1 MTSLSDYAHLLGTR
15 ENPHV
20 QACKARSQPLL
31 LHSMSVFRE
40 FFEIIFTHRTISTVV
55 EVGVE
60 SGKASGLYTSLGA
73 STVYCIEP
81 HPTEE
86 IRAGLAANEA
96 LHLIE
101 RPSPEALTDL
111 PIADLYVLDG
121 DHNYAVVRQ
130 ELDWILTH
138 APDTVVVLH
147 DLLWPCAR
155 RDLYYE
161 PSRLPAEA
169 KHPASQDGATV
180 WHDDLTPAG
189 LVGLGAYTTAVHA
202 GGERNGVLTA
212 VEDAIAHSETNT
224 DKRWRFA
231 LIPAVFGMGVLIRE
245 TSSAAADLMH
255 HFRPYCQSHL
265 LAAMENNRI
274 ALYTRV
280 LQLQYEAVAHADD
293 ADRLAED
300 RLTQRRD
307 IDRLESE
314 LSAATAAHTTEKQHL
329 HHENARLAQLLH
341 ENNSFLPIRTVLAT
355 LRQHAAVHLR
365 KLQLRS
371 R

>member
-1 MTSLSDYAHLLGTR
+1 MMSLTHHLGTR
-15 ENPHV
+15 DDPHA
-20 QACKARSQPLL
+20 QACEARRQPLL

-40 FFEIIFTHRTISTVV
+40 FFEIIFGHHNISTVV

-73 STVYCIEP
+73 SAVYCIEP

-86 IRAGLAANEA
+86 IRAGLAANDA

-101 RPSPEALTDL
+101 QPSPEALAEL
-111 PIADLYVLDG
+111 PIAELYVLDG

-138 APDTVVVLH
+138 APDAVVVLH

-161 PSRLPAEA
+161 PSRLPAGA
-169 KHPASQDGATV
+169 KHPASPDGPTV

-212 VEDAIAHSETNT
+212 VEDAIAHSEANT

-255 HFRPYCQSHL
+255 SLKPYCQSHL

-280 LQLQYEAVAHADD
+280 LQLQYEAVAHADN
-293 ADRLAED
+293 ADRLAEYT
-300 RLTQRRD
+300 LAQRRE
-307 IDRLESE
+307 IEHLETE
-314 LSAATAAHTTEKQHL
+314 LSKAITQHTAEKQHL
-329 HHENARLAQLLH
+329 HHENTRLAQLLQ
-341 ENNSFLPIRTVLAT
+341 ERNKALSIRTVLAT
-355 LRQHAAVHLR
+355 LFSTHDRGGCGDNLG
-365 KLQLRS
+365 
-371 R
+371 

>member
-1 MTSLSDYAHLLGTR
+1 MTSLSDYANLLGTR
-15 ENPHV
+15 EDPHV
-20 QACKARSQPLL
+20 QACQARSQPLL

-40 FFEIIFTHRTISTVV
+40 FFDIIFTHRNISTVV

-73 STVYCIEP
+73 SAVYCVEP
-81 HPTEE
+81 YPTEE
-86 IRAGLAANEA
+86 IRAGVAANGA

-101 RPSPEALTDL
+101 EPSPDALADL

-121 DHNYAVVRQ
+121 DHNYAVVHQ

-169 KHPASQDGATV
+169 RHPASQDGATV

-189 LVGLGAYTTAVHA
+189 LVGLGAYTTAVDA

-212 VEDAIAHSETNT
+212 VEDAIAHTE

-255 HFRPYCQSHL
+255 RLRPYCQSHL

-280 LQLQYEAVAHADD
+280 LQLQYEAVAHADN

-300 RLTQRRD
+300 RLTQRRE
-307 IDRLESE
+307 IELLESE
-314 LSAATAAHTTEKQHL
+314 LSAVTTAHIAEKQHL
-329 HHENARLAQLLH
+329 HHENARLAQLLD
-341 ENNSFLPIRTVLAT
+341 EKNSFLPIRAALAT
-355 LRQHAAVHLR
+355 LRRHAVPYLR

>member
-1 MTSLSDYAHLLGTR
+1 MTPLTDYTHLAGTR
-15 ENPHV
+15 EDPHA
-20 QACKARSQPLL
+20 QAYAARSQPLL
-31 LHSMSVFRE
+31 LHSMSVFQE
-40 FFEIIFTHRTISTVV
+40 FFKIIFSHHHISTVV

-73 STVYCIEP
+73 SAVYCIEP
-81 HPTEE
+81 HPTKE
-86 IRAGLAANEA
+86 IRAGLATNEA

-101 RPSPEALTDL
+101 SFSPEALTDL

-169 KHPASQDGATV
+169 KHPASQDGPTV
-180 WHDDLTPAG
+180 WHDGLTPAG

-212 VEDAIAHSETNT
+212 VEDAIAHTV

-245 TSSAAADLMH
+245 TSSAAAELMH
-255 HFRPYCQSHL
+255 RLRPYCQSQL

-280 LQLQYEAVAHADD
+280 LQLQYEAVAHADN
-293 ADRLAED
+293 ADQLAED
-300 RLTQRRD
+300 RLRQHREVE
-307 IDRLESE
+307 RLETE
-314 LSAATAAHTTEKQHL
+314 LSAVTAAHIAERQHL
-329 HHENARLAQLLH
+329 YAENARLAQLLH
-341 ENNSFLPIRTVLAT
+341 EKSFPLPIRTVLAT
-355 LRQHAAVHLR
+355 LRQEAAAYLR

>member
-1 MTSLSDYAHLLGTR
+1 MTSHTGYGHLLGTR
-15 ENPHV
+15 EDPHA
-20 QACKARSQPLL
+20 QACEARSQPLL

-40 FFEIIFTHRTISTVV
+40 FFEIIFVHHNISTVV

-60 SGKASGLYTSLGA
+60 SGQASGLYTSLGA
-73 STVYCIEP
+73 SAVYCIEP

-86 IRAGLAANEA
+86 IRAGIAAHQA

-101 RPSPEALTDL
+101 KPSPEALAEA

-161 PSRLPAEA
+161 PSHLPAEA
-169 KHPASQDGATV
+169 KHPASHDGATV

-212 VEDAIAHSETNT
+212 VEDAIAHTA

-231 LIPAVFGMGVLIRE
+231 LVPAVFGMGVLIRE
-245 TSSAAADLMH
+245 TSSAAADLVH
-255 HFRPYCQSHL
+255 RLRPYCQSHL
-265 LAAMENNRI
+265 LATMENNRI

-280 LQLQYEAVAHADD
+280 LQLQYEAVAHADNT
-293 ADRLAED
+293 DRLAEG
-300 RLTQRRD
+300 RLAQRQE
-307 IDRLESE
+307 IERLESA
-314 LSAATAAHTTEKQHL
+314 LSAATAAHIAEKQRL
-329 HHENARLAQLLH
+329 HHENAWLAQLLQ
-341 ENNSFLPIRTVLAT
+341 EKSSLLPIGTVLAT
-355 LRQHAAVHLR
+355 LRQHAAAYLR

>member
-1 MTSLSDYAHLLGTR
+1 
-15 ENPHV
+15 
-20 QACKARSQPLL
+20 
-31 LHSMSVFRE
+31 MSVFRE
-40 FFEIIFTHRTISTVV
+40 FFDIIFTHRDISTVV

-73 STVYCIEP
+73 SAVYCIEP

-86 IRAGLAANEA
+86 IRAGLTANKA

-101 RPSPEALTDL
+101 QASPEALAGL

-161 PSRLPAEA
+161 PSRLPTGD

-212 VEDAIAHSETNT
+212 VEDAIAHTA

-245 TSSAAADLMH
+245 TSPAAAELMH
-255 HFRPYCQSHL
+255 RLRPYCQSHL

-280 LQLQYEAVAHADD
+280 LQLQYEAVAHADN

-300 RLTQRRD
+300 RLTQRRE
-307 IDRLESE
+307 IERLESE
-314 LSAATAAHTTEKQHL
+314 LSAATDAHTAEKQYL
-329 HHENARLAQLLH
+329 HQERARLAQLLH
-341 ENNSFLPIRTVLAT
+341 EKNSPLPIRTVVAT
-355 LRQHAAVHLR
+355 LRQHAAAYLR

>member
-1 MTSLSDYAHLLGTR
+1 MTSLNDYAHFLGTR
-15 ENPHV
+15 EDPHV
-20 QACKARSQPLL
+20 QACEARSQPLL

-40 FFEIIFTHRTISTVV
+40 FFDIIFVHRNISTVV

-60 SGKASGLYTSLGA
+60 SGKASRLYTSLGA
-73 STVYCIEP
+73 SAVYCIEP
-81 HPTEE
+81 HPTEK
-86 IRAGLAANEA
+86 IRAGLATNEA

-101 RPSPEALTDL
+101 KPSPEALADL

-121 DHNYAVVRQ
+121 DHNYAVVRR

-138 APDTVVVLH
+138 APDAVVVLH

-169 KHPASQDGATV
+169 KHPASHDGATV
-180 WHDDLTPAG
+180 WHDGLTPAG

-212 VEDAIAHSETNT
+212 VEDAIAHTE

-231 LIPAVFGMGVLIRE
+231 LIPAVFGMGVLVRE
-245 TSSAAADLMH
+245 TSPAAADLMH
-255 HFRPYCQSHL
+255 SLNPYCQSHL

-280 LQLQYEAVAHADD
+280 LQLQYEAVVHADN

-300 RLTQRRD
+300 KLTQHRD
-307 IDRLESE
+307 IERLETE
-314 LSAATAAHTTEKQHL
+314 LSAATAQHAAEKQHL
-329 HHENARLAQLLH
+329 HYENTRLAQLLH
-341 ENNSFLPIRTVLAT
+341 ERRKALSIRTVLAT
-355 LRQHAAVHLR
+355 LRQDVATYLQ
-365 KLQLRS
+365 KLQIRS